1 MDDVTRWLAVLAI
14 VGVVGVI
21 YGGWALLTFVTGRE
35 GLTEDQKRFFRDG
48 HAHAGVLLVL
58 SLVSFLYLERTDFSE
73 GLAWLVGGVLLVGVM
88 AQSGGF
94 FVHMGAGGSVSE
106 GSAGTRLTRAGALL
120 IGAALLALAVGLA
133 TA

>member
-1 MDDVTRWLAVLAI
+1 MDPVRWLAVAAI
-14 VGVVGVI
+14 VGVVGVV

-35 GLTEDQKRFFRDG
+35 GLSPAQQRFFRDG

-58 SLVSFLYLERTDFSE
+58 SLVYLRYLEDTGFSE
-73 GLAWLVGGVLLVGVM
+73 ELRWAAGATILLGVM

-94 FVHMGAGGSVSE
+94 FVHMASADKSAP
-106 GSAGTRLTRAGALL
+106 SAGTKLTRAGALL
-120 IGAALLALAVGLA
+120 IGLALLLLAVGLA

>member
-1 MDDVTRWLAVLAI
+1 MDPARWLPVFAITGILGVL
-14 VGVVGVI
+14 

-35 GLTEDQKRFFRDG
+35 GLSAATQRFFRDG

-58 SLVSFLYLERTDFSE
+58 ALVYFRYLGDTDFSR
-73 GLAWLVGGVLLVGVM
+73 GLQWTAGLVLLLGVG

-94 FVHMGAGGSVSE
+94 FVHMASDDKDAPSL
-106 GSAGTRLTRAGALL
+106 GTKLTRTGALL
-120 IGAALLALAVGLA
+120 IGTALAGLAVGLA